1 MRYGLRAFRTI
12 ASGIVV
18 LVLAVGTVGY
28 VVYAANGLLDQ
39 VAARNTR
46 EEHNGV
52 IAGTAT
58 ALAQRLAV
66 VSVYRAEDNPV
77 IDGEDAV
84 QPTHEAALVQIEATP
99 TETALPTST
108 PEPTATPSPTDPP
121 SATLEPPTVTLIP
134 TNTPRVTM
142 TAIPTNTPRPSLTP
156 TASDTPL
163 PSATPTATATLTPS
177 ITPTPTATYTPTIE
191 PSPTYIIEGTY
202 AVPLQTPIV
211 ELPERVPLMEDGDD
225 IVNFLLLGSDTSG
238 GHIRQVLFIR
248 VIIRNWYVDIK
259 VKPDSL

>member
-1 MRYGLRAFRTI
+1 MRPG
-12 ASGIVV
+12 
-18 LVLAVGTVGY
+18 
-28 VVYAANGLLDQ
+28 
-39 VAARNTR
+39 
-46 EEHNGV
+46 
-52 IAGTAT
+52 AT
-58 ALAQRLAV
+58 
-66 VSVYRAEDNPV
+66 
-77 IDGEDAV
+77 DGD
-84 QPTHEAALVQIEATP
+84 
-99 TETALPTST
+99 
-108 PEPTATPSPTDPP
+108 TD
-121 SATLEPPTVTLIP
+121 S

-238 GHIRQVLFIR
+238 GGRAHRCHHPGFGEQGGQLVAMWHVPRDLIVYIPNHTMERINLAYALGESSGYPGGGFGLMKETILYNFGIEIDHYARVDFDDFQRIVEELGGLEVSVDCAIRDWRLIDPELDPSLEESWEQYTLPIGRQTLIR
-248 VIIRNWYVDIK
+248 TWRCGTCAAA
-259 VKPDSL
+259 